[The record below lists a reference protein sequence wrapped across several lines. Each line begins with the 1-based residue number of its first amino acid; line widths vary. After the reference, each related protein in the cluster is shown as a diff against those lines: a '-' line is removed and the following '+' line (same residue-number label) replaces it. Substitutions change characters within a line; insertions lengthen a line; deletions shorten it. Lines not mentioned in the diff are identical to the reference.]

1 MKYLFDV
8 LTKNT
13 QTLAGLYK
21 YTKEG
26 DEFRVYDP
34 ELAPIEGFD
43 VRLLGRLEK
52 QFKYDKNGLVIKDG
66 EPVSVLS
73 VPELNNND
81 VKIVNNVHTYTKEID
96 DSRKMLSTL
105 DFDKALDWCD
115 VYVTMYAPEAS
126 LALVNDTH
134 KELKKADIVLSHIT
148 AAMNK
153 KKKVFLG
160 NRENDLYRQVLNE
173 YEGCL
178 NHIID
183 KKDLDEMKKYKG
195 AFFEDA
201 GNRTTRMTFVIST
214 SGAAGKMS
222 NVLKIRNSF
231 EMTGETTAVIVTEEI
246 ADFLDK
252 DKHHIYPFLREFC
265 DISLDEEILYL
276 RCLIEKIVNEVN
288 PDRILMT
295 GQGGFGLQP
304 VITEYTP
311 DDCKPRGVLGNIM
324 LSAIGCDSVALAAH
338 FNEMFELAQ
347 LVRYFRT
354 TNKAIDEVCI
364 SPVID
369 TLEKDTLTVNDLKIP
384 VNKIGEYDRVFQAA
398 LTFMIRFPQ
407 IPMFCNYM
415 GITDKLN
422 ALVLSNEFFDIWKNQ
437 AVMDLL
443 NALNTNK
450 QEFIRRTGNAAFNN
464 AIGKT
469 LADMSNDNVQCS
481 DELWK
486 KVAEEASKLKL

>member
-1 MKYLFDV
+1 MKYLFDT

-52 QFKYDKNGLVIKDG
+52 QFKYDKNGLVVENKKL
-66 EPVSVLS
+66 VSVLS
-73 VPELNNND
+73 VPELNAD
-81 VKIVNNVHTYTKEID
+81 DIKIVNGVHTYVKKAD
-96 DSRKMLSTL
+96 DSRQMLSTL
-105 DFDKALDWCD
+105 DFDKALEWCD
-115 VYVTMYAPEAS
+115 VYVCMSELEANLNRS
-126 LALVNDTH
+126 LDTH
-134 KELKKADIVLSHIT
+134 KELQKSKNILERLMKAMS
-148 AAMNK
+148 AG
-153 KKKVFLG
+153 KKVFLG
-160 NRENDLYRQVLNE
+160 NRDNELFRKVINE

-178 NHIID
+178 NHIIN
-183 KKDLDEMKKYKG
+183 KDDLNEIMKYKG
-195 AFFEDA
+195 AFFEDD
-201 GNRTTRMTFVIST
+201 NSRFSRITFIIST
-214 SGAAGKMS
+214 SGSAGKMS
-222 NVLKIRNSF
+222 NVFKIRNSF
-231 EMTGETTAVIVTEEI
+231 EKTGEATAVIVTEEI

-252 DKHHIYPFLREFC
+252 DKYRVYPFLREFC
-265 DISLDEEILYL
+265 DISLDEEIMYL
-276 RCLIEKIVNEVN
+276 RCLIEKIIDEVN

-311 DDCKPRGVLGNIM
+311 DDCKPRGVLGSIM

-338 FNEMFELAQ
+338 FDEMFELVQ

-369 TLEKDTLTVNDLKIP
+369 TLDKDILTVSDLKIP
-384 VNKIGEYDRVFQAA
+384 VNRIGEYDRVFQAA
-398 LTFMIRFPQ
+398 LSFLVKFPQ
-407 IPMFCNYM
+407 IPMFCSYM

-422 ALVLSNEFFDIWKNQ
+422 ALVLSNEFFSIWKEH

-443 NALNTNK
+443 NTLNIDK
-450 QEFIRRTGNAAFNN
+450 QKFIQMTGNAAFNN

-469 LADMSNDNVQCS
+469 LSDMSDDSVKCS

-486 KVAEEASKLKL
+486 KVVEEVKRLKL